1 MRQKA
6 CFSRIDF
13 EFRRRCER
21 KIWNLLSQSG
31 RELGARAMAAY
42 GYARVST
49 TDQDVTIQEAA
60 LRAVGCEVIRSE
72 TRSGTAT
79 AGRTELQTLI
89 DFARK
94 GDTLVVT
101 RIDRLARSIADL
113 AAIVRALKAW
123 QSETP
128 DRRHPCTYL
137 GVLGS
142 EAVLRLLRTANPTSL
157 SEAQLSHRPLSQ

>member
-1 MRQKA
+1 
-6 CFSRIDF
+6 
-13 EFRRRCER
+13 
-21 KIWNLLSQSG
+21 
-31 RELGARAMAAY
+31 MATY

-60 LRAVGCEVIRSE
+60 LRAAGCEVIRSE

-79 AGRTELQTLI
+79 AGWTELQTLI

-113 AAIVRALKAW
+113 ASIVRTLESKGVALRATD
-123 QSETP
+123 QPVDTS
-128 DRRHPCTYL
+128 
-137 GVLGS
+137 
-142 EAVLRLLRTANPTSL
+142 TAAGRCFL
-157 SEAQLSHRPLSQ
+157 